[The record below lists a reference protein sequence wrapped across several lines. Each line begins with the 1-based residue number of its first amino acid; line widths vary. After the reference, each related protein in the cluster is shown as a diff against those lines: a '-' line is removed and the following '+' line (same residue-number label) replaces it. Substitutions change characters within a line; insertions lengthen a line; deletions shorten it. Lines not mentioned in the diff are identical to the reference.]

1 MDNSKKDNIMKKLL
15 VTTILSVASL
25 SVSSWAMPPGLM
37 LTATDLSKVPDDS
50 LCQNGGP
57 SRDLL
62 LSVASADARQ
72 YDGTYD
78 QLLKLEQNTLEKMEN
93 IIEQRCKKYT
103 NGRWE
108 RGYKPYNQYKLREE
122 ITNQARNFQLAINS
136 FFA

>member
-1 MDNSKKDNIMKKLL
+1 MNNSKNDNIMKKLL
-15 VTTILSVASL
+15 VTTIFSVASL

-78 QLLKLEQNTLEKMEN
+78 QLFKLEQNILEKMEH

-103 NGRWE
+103 NDRWE

-122 ITNQARNFQLAINS
+122 INKPGKKLPIGY
-136 FFA
+136 

>member
-1 MDNSKKDNIMKKLL
+1 

-25 SVSSWAMPPGLM
+25 SASYWAMSPGLM
-37 LTATDLSKVPDDS
+37 LTAKDLSKVPDDS

-62 LSVASADARQ
+62 LTVASADARQ
-72 YDGTYD
+72 HDGTYD
-78 QLLKLEQNTLEKMEN
+78 QLFKLEQNIIEKMEHV
-93 IIEQRCKKYT
+93 IERRCKKYT

-122 ITNQARNFQLAINS
+122 INKPSKKLPIGY
-136 FFA
+136 

>member
-1 MDNSKKDNIMKKLL
+1 MKKLL

-25 SVSSWAMPPGLM
+25 SASSWAMSPGLM
-37 LTATDLSKVPDDS
+37 LTAKDLSKVPDDS

-62 LSVASADARQ
+62 LTVASADARQ
-72 YDGTYD
+72 HDGTYD
-78 QLLKLEQNTLEKMEN
+78 QLFKLEQNILEKMEHV
-93 IIEQRCKKYT
+93 IERRCKKYT

-122 ITNQARNFQLAINS
+122 IYKPSKKLPIGY
-136 FFA
+136 

>member
-1 MDNSKKDNIMKKLL
+1 MKKLL
-15 VTTILSVASL
+15 VTTIFSVASL

-78 QLLKLEQNTLEKMEN
+78 QLFKLGKVRT
-93 IIEQRCKKYT
+93 
-103 NGRWE
+103 
-108 RGYKPYNQYKLREE
+108 
-122 ITNQARNFQLAINS
+122 S
-136 FFA
+136 S

>member
-1 MDNSKKDNIMKKLL
+1 MKKLL

-25 SVSSWAMPPGLM
+25 SASSWAISPGLM
-37 LTATDLSKVPDDS
+37 LTATDLSKVPNDY

-78 QLLKLEQNTLEKMEN
+78 QLFKLEQNILEKMEHV
-93 IIEQRCKKYT
+93 IEQRCKKYT
-103 NGRWE
+103 NGHWE
-108 RGYKPYNQYKLREE
+108 RGYKPYNQFKLRE
-122 ITNQARNFQLAINS
+122 QINKPNKKLPIGY
-136 FFA
+136 